1 MALDWQEGGPNPSAS
16 PTASLAAI
24 LGQIPTGLTEPWP
37 PPVLLCA
44 LAVLLPSPLL
54 LACTDSCWFRTSE
67 YFVLWRFTEILL
79 DGTQLQAPPPAGWT
93 HSSGATDAPE
103 WRAVVRIGD
112 LLRGAVC
119 SRVHVGALGATHDAN
134 MVRPRAPLE
143 CNLLLLHTPALSV
156 LRTGLLTVAWRC
168 RVAPGFGVAL
178 ASGGPIGGLKGCG
191 RGAAVTGV
199 RQAHRRA
206 GTVATGANSVSMLL
220 EGSLVECVG
229 AGVIKVRALPRCTC
243 PRRSP

>member
-1 MALDWQEGGPNPSAS
+1 MTTFLGCKRLLELGG
-16 PTASLAAI
+16 L
-24 LGQIPTGLTEPWP
+24 
-37 PPVLLCA
+37 
-44 LAVLLPSPLL
+44 
-54 LACTDSCWFRTSE
+54 
-67 YFVLWRFTEILL
+67 
-79 DGTQLQAPPPAGWT
+79 
-93 HSSGATDAPE
+93 SSGATDAPE

-143 CNLLLLHTPALSV
+143 CNLLLLHAPALSV

>member
-1 MALDWQEGGPNPSAS
+1 MPRMALDWQEGGPNPSAS

-24 LGQIPTGLTEPWP
+24 LGQIPTGLTQPWP

-44 LAVLLPSPLL
+44 LAVLLSSPLL
-54 LACTDSCWFRTSE
+54 
-67 YFVLWRFTEILL
+67 RFYKIPAGSGPQNTLEFTLILL
-79 DGTQLQAPPPAGWT
+79 DGTQLQAPPPSGWT

>member
-1 MALDWQEGGPNPSAS
+1 MASAGFAVRARRAPAFPPSARFYRF
-16 PTASLAAI
+16 
-24 LGQIPTGLTEPWP
+24 
-37 PPVLLCA
+37 LL
-44 LAVLLPSPLL
+44 VPDPLSGPQ
-54 LACTDSCWFRTSE
+54 TWI
-67 YFVLWRFTEILL
+67 LWRFLTGPYI
-79 DGTQLQAPPPAGWT
+79 GLQAPAGAGWT

-143 CNLLLLHTPALSV
+143 CNLLLVHTPALSV

-178 ASGGPIGGLKGCG
+178 ASGGPICGLKGCW

-199 RQAHRRA
+199 RQAQRRA

-229 AGVIKVRALPRCTC
+229 AGVIKVRVLPRCTC
-243 PRRSP
+243 PRRSPLLRPKKPAGLPGSMRTCMCSKRPR

>member
-24 LGQIPTGLTEPWP
+24 LGQIPTGLTQPWP

-44 LAVLLPSPLL
+44 LAVLLPSPLCSL
-54 LACTDSCWFRTSE
+54 LQILAGSGPQSQKK
-67 YFVLWRFTEILL
+67 LLEISLPAAV
-79 DGTQLQAPPPAGWT
+79 QLQAPPPSGWT

>member
-1 MALDWQEGGPNPSAS
+1 MTGRKGAQIRPPHRRLHSQPFLVRS
-16 PTASLAAI
+16 PQVSHSR
-24 LGQIPTGLTEPWP
+24 GLRQFCFARSPCSCLP
-37 PPVLLCA
+37 PCARFYRFLLVPDLRVRINC
-44 LAVLLPSPLL
+44 
-54 LACTDSCWFRTSE
+54 
-67 YFVLWRFTEILL
+67 WRFPCL
-79 DGTQLQAPPPAGWT
+79 QLQAPPPSGWT

-168 RVAPGFGVAL
+168 RVAPGFGFAL